1 MLRVEPLDKEKER
14 HVMHR
19 NLRWTL
25 VAPVVV
31 LALVSVGC
39 SKKKTPVTAEEM
51 PVEVEQMSATD
62 SAPAPARPASTE
74 TSSDIWSADLDT
86 LNAYVREQGLL
97 QTIYFDFDQS
107 DLRNDTREK
116 LAANARFL
124 KERPELV
131 IAIEGHADERG
142 TGEYNLA
149 LGDRRANTT
158 QSYLGSLG
166 VGDDRLRPVSFGEE
180 RPECVENGENCWWK
194 NRRAQFV
201 IVARQ

>member
-1 MLRVEPLDKEKER
+1 
-14 HVMHR
+14 MHR

-25 VAPVVV
+25 VVPVVV
-31 LALVSVGC
+31 LALAAGGC

-51 PVEVEQMSATD
+51 PVEVERMSAMD
-62 SAPAPARPASTE
+62 SAPAPSSPSRTE

-97 QTIYFDFDQS
+97 QTVYFDFDQA

-116 LAANARFL
+116 LAGNARFL
-124 KERPELV
+124 GEHPELV
-131 IAIEGHADERG
+131 VAIEGHADERG

-166 VGDDRLRPVSFGEE
+166 VSGDRLRAISYGEE
-180 RPECVENGENCWWK
+180 RPECVESVENCWWK

-201 IVARQ
+201 IVGRR

>member
-1 MLRVEPLDKEKER
+1 MNRS
-14 HVMHR
+14 
-19 NLRWTL
+19 LRWTL
-25 VAPVVV
+25 IVPVAL
-31 LALVSVGC
+31 LALAAGGC
-39 SKKKTPVTAEEM
+39 SKKKAPVTAEEM
-51 PVEVEQMSATD
+51 PVEVERVSDIDA
-62 SAPAPARPASTE
+62 SRPSRPASTE

-97 QTIYFDFDQS
+97 QTVYFDFDRA
-107 DLRNDTREK
+107 DLRNDSRER

-124 KERPELV
+124 QEHPELV

-158 QSYLGSLG
+158 QSYLGNLG
-166 VGDDRLRPVSFGEE
+166 VAGERLRSVSYGEE
-180 RPECVENGENCWWK
+180 RPECVESSEDCWWK

-201 IVARQ
+201 IVARRPAS

>member
-1 MLRVEPLDKEKER
+1 MNRR
-14 HVMHR
+14 S
-19 NLRWTL
+19 RWTL
-25 VAPVVV
+25 VVPVAL
-31 LALVSVGC
+31 LALAAGGC
-39 SKKKTPVTAEEM
+39 SKKKAPVTAEEM
-51 PVEVEQMSATD
+51 PVEVERVSDVDTTPGP
-62 SAPAPARPASTE
+62 SRSTGTE

-97 QTIYFDFDQS
+97 QTVYFDFDRAE
-107 DLRNDTREK
+107 LRNDSRER
-116 LAANARFL
+116 LAGNARFL

-166 VGDDRLRPVSFGEE
+166 VPGDRLRSVSYGEE
-180 RPECVENGENCWWK
+180 RPECVESGEDCWWR

-201 IVARQ
+201 IVARRSAS

>member
-1 MLRVEPLDKEKER
+1 
-14 HVMHR
+14 MHR

-31 LALVSVGC
+31 LALAAGGC

-51 PVEVEQMSATD
+51 PVEVERMSATD
-62 SAPAPARPASTE
+62 SAPAPARTE

-97 QTIYFDFDQS
+97 QTVYFDFDQA
-107 DLRNDTREK
+107 DLRNDSREK
-116 LAANARFL
+116 LAGNARFL
-124 KERPELV
+124 KEHPELV

-158 QSYLGSLG
+158 QSYLSSLG
-166 VGDDRLRPVSFGEE
+166 VTGDRLRPVSYGEE
-180 RPECVENGENCWWK
+180 RPECVESGESCWWK
-194 NRRAQFV
+194 NRRAQFL
-201 IVARQ
+201 IVARRQAS